1 MISKLNRAFI
11 FDLDGVITE
20 TSEYHFMAWKTV
32 CKKLDMILLGKR
44 MKN

>member
-1 MISKLNRAFI
+1 MINKLNRAFI

-20 TSEYHFMAWKTV
+20 TSEYHFWHGRQFV
-32 CKKLDMILLGKR
+32 KKLDMILQGKR